1 MDLVG
6 IEAINGICEAETI
19 NDCKVHS
26 FDLDIDFSS
35 LYHTSKVSEQDM
47 SLIGTLFET
56 RYSINML
63 PLVLVM
69 LIQNIITL

>member
-35 LYHTSKVSEQDM
+35 LCHTSKVSEQDM
-47 SLIGTLFET
+47 SFRLAHYLKHDIV
-56 RYSINML
+56 SICYL
-63 PLVLVM
+63 WF
-69 LIQNIITL
+69 